1 MCVNNIKK
9 LIKTVIKRPYM
20 ARRLVKILLVLH
32 NFSYKGVGLLSQ
44 SLETDGIHP
53 KHRIMGYHE
62 WFTQHIN
69 SNWFVLDVGC
79 GNGALTSDISRVA
92 RRVMGID
99 IEENNI
105 KLAIERCKGGKVEFI
120 CGDITACE
128 IDFKADCIVLSN
140 ILEHIE
146 DRRGFLE
153 KLKKV
158 SKRFLIRVPMFNRDW
173 ITPYKKE
180 MGIEWRLDNTH
191 CTEYTWESFCEEM
204 LEAGMTIKE
213 QVVMWGEI
221 YAVVEVSNEES
232 NNSVS
237 TPSSQPLK

>member
-1 MCVNNIKK
+1 
-9 LIKTVIKRPYM
+9 
-20 ARRLVKILLVLH
+20 
-32 NFSYKGVGLLSQ
+32 
-44 SLETDGIHP
+44 
-53 KHRIMGYHE
+53 
-62 WFTQHIN
+62 
-69 SNWFVLDVGC
+69 
-79 GNGALTSDISRVA
+79 
-92 RRVMGID
+92 
-99 IEENNI
+99 
-105 KLAIERCKGGKVEFI
+105 
-120 CGDITACE
+120 
-128 IDFKADCIVLSN
+128 
-140 ILEHIE
+140 
-146 DRRGFLE
+146 
-153 KLKKV
+153 
-158 SKRFLIRVPMFNRDW
+158 MFNRDW